1 MNEEKAVDK
10 ETTLEFTTMAEEANS
25 TPKWKKYVLI
35 YLVVGIMIFSFV
47 VIGLYFLS
55 YIL

>member
-1 MNEEKAVDK
+1 MNEEKVVEK
-10 ETTLEFTTMAEEANS
+10 ETTLEFTTMDEEANS